1 MVSVNVSY
9 VERYRSSVELCV
21 ASRQSCTINNF
32 VSKSVNQVMGADVK
46 FIMLSFSR
54 SPVLPAKH

>member
-46 FIMLSFSR
+46 FIM
-54 SPVLPAKH
+54 